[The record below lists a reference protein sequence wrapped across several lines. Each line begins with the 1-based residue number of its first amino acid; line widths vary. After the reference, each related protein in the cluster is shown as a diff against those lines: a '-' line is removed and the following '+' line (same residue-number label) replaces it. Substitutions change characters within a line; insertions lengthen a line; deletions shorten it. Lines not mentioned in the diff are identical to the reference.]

1 MIRSDVCSAPCYVL
15 QPPTPLCRLTPFHR
29 PHKTLPTAAHSFG
42 LGAPGN
48 EDATPDS
55 AYSSSGAGAG
65 AGNSSSLA
73 GLLGSPARRT
83 MPGGGYQH
91 HQHHQFY
98 PSGEALNPTYAS
110 NINLCISDDIIIS
123 VTDHDDESDL
133 QQQQQQEQQQ
143 QSQRFNPTTI
153 ASSSSSS
160 NRITTAATNT
170 NTHFIASPKS
180 SSSSTV
186 SSPRSPRFAQRNPVT
201 GNGVEDYADKPRKP
215 SSRRGGNSGW
225 LIRLLI

>member
-1 MIRSDVCSAPCYVL
+1 MA
-15 QPPTPLCRLTPFHR
+15 T
-29 PHKTLPTAAHSFG
+29 AHSFG
-42 LGAPGN
+42 LGLPGN

-73 GLLGSPARRT
+73 GLLGSPARRAV
-83 MPGGGYQH
+83 PAGYQH
-91 HQHHQFY
+91 HHQFY

-123 VTDHDDESDL
+123 VTDHDLESDL
-133 QQQQQQEQQQ
+133 QQQEQELQQQQQQ
-143 QSQRFNPTTI
+143 QSQRFNPTI
-153 ASSSSSS
+153 ASSS
-160 NRITTAATNT
+160 NCITAATKTNT
-170 NTHFIASPKS
+170 NLIASPKS

-215 SSRRGGNSGW
+215 SSRRGGNWSSGG
-225 LIRLLI
+225 